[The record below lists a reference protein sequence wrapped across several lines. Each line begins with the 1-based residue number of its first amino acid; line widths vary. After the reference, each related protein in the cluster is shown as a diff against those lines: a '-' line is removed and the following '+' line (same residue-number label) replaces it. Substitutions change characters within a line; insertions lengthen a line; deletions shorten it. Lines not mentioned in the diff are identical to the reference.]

1 MYLAYWDV
9 AAWKRCCYNP
19 QNMELTREEVLHIAR
34 LARLGIDDAEVDRLR
49 GQLSDILGHFTALA
63 QVNTKGVPP
72 TAHTVAQCNVL
83 GYDEPVPSLTT
94 GAVLS
99 NAPDRDG
106 DFFRI
111 RAVLE

>member
-1 MYLAYWDV
+1 MYWI
-9 AAWKRCCYNP
+9 AAVCRRCYNP

-63 QVNTKGVPP
+63 QVDTDGVPP

-83 GYDEPVPSLTT
+83 GYDEPAPSLSA
-94 GAVLS
+94 GEVLA

>member
-1 MYLAYWDV
+1 
-9 AAWKRCCYNP
+9 
-19 QNMELTREEVLHIAR
+19 MELTREEVLHIAR
-34 LARLGIDDAEVDRLR
+34 LARLGIDDAEIDRLQ
-49 GQLSDILGHFTALA
+49 GELSNILEHFTVLS
-63 QVNTKGVPP
+63 QVNTEGVPP

-83 GYDEPVPSLTT
+83 GYDEPAPSLTT
-94 GAVLS
+94 EEVLS

>member
-1 MYLAYWDV
+1 MLRIYAV
-9 AAWKRCCYNP
+9 AAVCPRCYNP
-19 QNMELTREEVLHIAR
+19 VNMELTREEVLHIAR

-49 GQLSDILGHFTALA
+49 GQLSDILGHFTVLS
-63 QVNTKGVPP
+63 QVDTEGVPP

-83 GYDEPVPSLTT
+83 GYDEPAPSLPSD
-94 GAVLS
+94 AVLG

-111 RAVLE
+111 RLVLE

>member
-1 MYLAYWDV
+1 
-9 AAWKRCCYNP
+9 
-19 QNMELTREEVLHIAR
+19 MELSREEVLHIAR
-34 LARLGIDDAEVDRLR
+34 LARLGIDDAEIDRLR
-49 GQLSDILGHFTALA
+49 GQLSDILGNFTVLS
-63 QVNTKGVPP
+63 QVNTEGVPP

-83 GYDEPVPSLTT
+83 GYDESAPSLSVEK
-94 GAVLS
+94 VLS